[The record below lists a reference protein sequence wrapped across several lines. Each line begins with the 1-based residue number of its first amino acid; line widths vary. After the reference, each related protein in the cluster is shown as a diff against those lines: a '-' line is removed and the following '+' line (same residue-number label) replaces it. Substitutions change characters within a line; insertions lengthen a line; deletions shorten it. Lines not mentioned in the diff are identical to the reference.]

1 MIADAHHALVQDYT
15 GLTSGHQRP
24 VKVHDADH
32 ARLDAWADYIA
43 LCDKYESGRLLDSS
57 IVINAREVAQ
67 ALDAE
72 YHRLYTVWQ
81 TSLQP
86 CECRMIDADRDYTCM
101 AHRALAELNGDGDMP
116 F

>member
-24 VKVHDADH
+24 AKVEQAYDAMIE
-32 ARLDAWADYIA
+32 AWADYNFA
-43 LCDKYESGRLLDSS
+43 CDAS
-57 IVINAREVAQ
+57 IYTPEQLMEIRNHAREI
-67 ALDAE
+67 DAE

-81 TSLQP
+81 TAQGE
-86 CECRMIDADRDYTCM
+86 CKCRMIDADRDYTCM
-101 AHRALAELNGDGDMP
+101 AHRAQAELNGAGDMP